1 MQGHKMADFPKLISY
16 QEAINIL
23 NTIPLEP
30 LGTQQ
35 VHFKNALNRILA
47 QDIKA
52 PCNVPAYPTAA
63 MDGYAIMFEDLE
75 LLATQGL
82 AILPP
87 NKAGNPTRPNLTK
100 AHAIK
105 TFTGSIMPLNADT
118 LVIVEHITLKDDR
131 IFLNAPIDSI
141 RKSQW
146 IRQVGDNYKENEI
159 LLHKGDKIGAFEVGL
174 LDDRIFLNAPIDSIR
189 KSQWIRQVGDN
200 YKENEILLHKG
211 DKIGAFEVGLLAELN
226 QSFVQVYQKA
236 KVGILCVG
244 DEIIEVGQD
253 SPHQNVVRSVNTHL
267 LESLLLQMGQEPI
280 IYPITKDDK
289 TLIKATY
296 TQALKE
302 CDMLLTTGGMSMGD
316 YDYTQEV
323 MQELSQ
329 IHFKGVRLKPGKPVA
344 FGSANN
350 TLILGLPGFP
360 NSCAVT
366 FLLFGTTLLARLHN
380 RIHKPLCLEATLL
393 EECKRSDSRLEFRA
407 CEVFSH
413 NGKLSISFASKKS
426 IQSSMVNNLTR
437 NTALAILE
445 ENGSDLP
452 KGAIVQ
458 VIFLHHLV

>member
-1 MQGHKMADFPKLISY
+1 MANYPKLINY
-16 QEAINIL
+16 KEALHIL
-23 NTIPLEP
+23 DSIPIEP

-47 QDIKA
+47 QDVKA

-75 LLATQGL
+75 LLSTQGL
-82 AILPP
+82 TILPP
-87 NKAGNPTRPNLTK
+87 NKAGNPTRPTLQK

-118 LVIVEHITLKDDR
+118 LVIVEHITHKDDK
-131 IFLNAPIDSI
+131 IFLNAPLDSI

-146 IRQVGDNYKENEI
+146 IRQVGDNYKEGEI
-159 LLHKGDKIGAFEVGL
+159 LL
-174 LDDRIFLNAPIDSIR
+174 
-189 KSQWIRQVGDN
+189 RQ
-200 YKENEILLHKG
+200 G

-253 SPHQNVVRSVNTHL
+253 SPHHNVVRSVNTHL

-280 IYPITKDDK
+280 IYPIIKDDK
-289 TLIKATY
+289 EMIKTAY
-296 TQALKE
+296 IQALKE
-302 CDMLLTTGGMSMGD
+302 CDMLLTTGGMSAGD
-316 YDYTQEV
+316 YDYTQEI

-344 FGSANN
+344 FGVANK

-366 FLLFGTTLLARLHN
+366 FLLFGTSLLARLQN
-380 RIHKPLCLEATLL
+380 RIHKPSHTEATFEATLL
-393 EECKRSDSRLEFRA
+393 GECKRSDSRLEFRA

-413 NGKLSISFASKKS
+413 NGKLSVSFAKKKS
-426 IQSSMVNNLTR
+426 LQSSMVNNLTH

-452 KGAIVQ
+452 KGAVVQ
-458 VIFLHHLV
+458 VMFLHHLI

>member
-1 MQGHKMADFPKLISY
+1 MANYPKLISY
-16 QEAINIL
+16 KEALHIL
-23 NTIPLEP
+23 DSIPIEP

-47 QDIKA
+47 QDVKA

-75 LLATQGL
+75 LLSTQGL
-82 AILPP
+82 TILPP
-87 NKAGNPTRPNLTK
+87 NKAGNPTRPTLQK

-118 LVIVEHITLKDDR
+118 LVIVEHITHKDDK
-131 IFLNAPIDSI
+131 IFLNAPLDSI

-159 LLHKGDKIGAFEVGL
+159 LL
-174 LDDRIFLNAPIDSIR
+174 
-189 KSQWIRQVGDN
+189 RQ
-200 YKENEILLHKG
+200 G

-280 IYPITKDDK
+280 IYPIIKDDK
-289 TLIKATY
+289 EMIKTAY
-296 TQALKE
+296 IQALKE
-302 CDMLLTTGGMSMGD
+302 CDMLLTTGGMSAGD
-316 YDYTQEV
+316 YDYTQEI

-344 FGSANN
+344 FGVANK

-366 FLLFGTTLLARLHN
+366 FLLFGTSLLARLQN
-380 RIHKPLCLEATLL
+380 RIHKPPHTEATFEATLL
-393 EECKRSDSRLEFRA
+393 EECKRNDSRLEFRA

-413 NGKLSISFASKKS
+413 NGKLSVSFAKKKS
-426 IQSSMVNNLTR
+426 LQSSMVNNLTH

-452 KGAIVQ
+452 KGAVVQ
-458 VIFLHHLV
+458 VMFLHHLI

>member
-1 MQGHKMADFPKLISY
+1 MADFPKLISY

-23 NTIPLEP
+23 NAIPLKP

-174 LDDRIFLNAPIDSIR
+174 L
-189 KSQWIRQVGDN
+189 
-200 YKENEILLHKG
+200 
-211 DKIGAFEVGLLAELN
+211 AELN

-289 TLIKATY
+289 TLIKAAY
-296 TQALKE
+296 AQALKE

-344 FGSANN
+344 LGSANN

-426 IQSSMVNNLTR
+426 IQSSMVNNLTH

-458 VIFLHHLV
+458 VMFLHHLV

>member
-1 MQGHKMADFPKLISY
+1 MADFPKLISY
-16 QEAINIL
+16 QEALHIL

-30 LGTQQ
+30 LGLQQ
-35 VHFKNALNRILA
+35 VHFKNVLNRILA

-75 LLATQGL
+75 LLATKGL

-87 NKAGNPTRPNLTK
+87 NKAGNPTRPTLTK
-100 AHAIK
+100 AHTIK

-118 LVIVEHITLKDDR
+118 LVIVEHITLKDDK
-131 IFLNAPIDSI
+131 IFLNVPLDSI

-146 IRQVGDNYKENEI
+146 IRQVGNNYKENEI
-159 LLHKGDKIGAFEVGL
+159 LLHKGD
-174 LDDRIFLNAPIDSIR
+174 RID
-189 KSQWIRQVGDN
+189 
-200 YKENEILLHKG
+200 
-211 DKIGAFEVGLLAELN
+211 AFEVGLLAELN
-226 QSFVQVYQKA
+226 QNFVQVYQKA

-289 TLIKATY
+289 ALIKAAY
-296 TQALKE
+296 TQALRE

-316 YDYTQEV
+316 YDYTQEI

-344 FGSANN
+344 FGVADK
-350 TLILGLPGFP
+350 TPILGLPGFP

-366 FLLFGTTLLARLHN
+366 FLLFGTTLLARLQS
-380 RIHKPLCLEATLL
+380 RIHKPLCFEATLL

-413 NGKLSISFASKKS
+413 NGKLSVSFAKKKS
-426 IQSSMVNNLTR
+426 LQSSMVNNLTH

-445 ENGSDLP
+445 ENGSNLP
-452 KGAIVQ
+452 KGAVVQ
-458 VIFLHHLV
+458 VMFLHHLM

>member
-1 MQGHKMADFPKLISY
+1 MADFPKLISY

-118 LVIVEHITLKDDR
+118 LVIVEHITLK
-131 IFLNAPIDSI
+131 N
-141 RKSQW
+141 
-146 IRQVGDNYKENEI
+146 
-159 LLHKGDKIGAFEVGL
+159 
-174 LDDRIFLNAPIDSIR
+174 DRIFLNAPIDSIR

-426 IQSSMVNNLTR
+426 IQSSMVNNLTH

-458 VIFLHHLV
+458 VMFLHHLV

>member
-1 MQGHKMADFPKLISY
+1 MANFPKLISY

-118 LVIVEHITLKDDR
+118 LVIVEHITLK
-131 IFLNAPIDSI
+131 
-141 RKSQW
+141 
-146 IRQVGDNYKENEI
+146 
-159 LLHKGDKIGAFEVGL
+159 
-174 LDDRIFLNAPIDSIR
+174 DDRIFLNAPIDSIR

-426 IQSSMVNNLTR
+426 IQSSMVNNLTH

>member
-1 MQGHKMADFPKLISY
+1 MANYPKLISY
-16 QEAINIL
+16 KEALHIL
-23 NTIPLEP
+23 DSIPIEP

-47 QDIKA
+47 QDVKA

-75 LLATQGL
+75 LLSTQGL
-82 AILPP
+82 TILPP
-87 NKAGNPTRPNLTK
+87 NKAGNPERPTLTK

-105 TFTGSIMPLNADT
+105 TFTGSVMPLNADT
-118 LVIVEHITLKDDR
+118 LVIVEHITHKDDK
-131 IFLNAPIDSI
+131 IFLNAP
-141 RKSQW
+141 
-146 IRQVGDNYKENEI
+146 
-159 LLHKGDKIGAFEVGL
+159 L
-174 LDDRIFLNAPIDSIR
+174 DSIR

-253 SPHQNVVRSVNTHL
+253 SPHHNVVRSVNTHL

-280 IYPITKDDK
+280 IYPIIKDDK
-289 TLIKATY
+289 EMIKTAY
-296 TQALKE
+296 IQALKE
-302 CDMLLTTGGMSMGD
+302 CDILLTTGGMSAGD
-316 YDYTQEV
+316 YDYTQEI

-344 FGSANN
+344 FGVANK

-366 FLLFGTTLLARLHN
+366 FLLFGTSLLARLQN
-380 RIHKPLCLEATLL
+380 RIHKPPHTEATFEATLL

-413 NGKLSISFASKKS
+413 NGKLSVSFAKKKS
-426 IQSSMVNNLTR
+426 LQSSMVNNLTH

-452 KGAIVQ
+452 KGAVVQ
-458 VIFLHHLV
+458 VMFLHHLI

>member
-1 MQGHKMADFPKLISY
+1 MAHYPKLISY
-16 QEAINIL
+16 KEALHIL
-23 NTIPLEP
+23 DSIPIEP

-47 QDIKA
+47 QDVKA

-75 LLATQGL
+75 LLSTQGL

-87 NKAGNPTRPNLTK
+87 NKAGNPERPTLQK

-105 TFTGSIMPLNADT
+105 TFTGSTMPLNADT
-118 LVIVEHITLKDDR
+118 LVIVEHITLKSDK
-131 IFLNAPIDSI
+131 IFLNVP
-141 RKSQW
+141 
-146 IRQVGDNYKENEI
+146 
-159 LLHKGDKIGAFEVGL
+159 L
-174 LDDRIFLNAPIDSIR
+174 DSIR

-226 QSFVQVYQKA
+226 QSFVRVYQKA

-280 IYPITKDDK
+280 IYPIAKDDK
-289 TLIKATY
+289 DMIKVAY
-296 TQALKE
+296 VKALQE

-316 YDYTQEV
+316 YDFTQEI

-344 FGSANN
+344 FGTADK

-366 FLLFGTTLLARLHN
+366 FLLFGTTLLARLQN
-380 RIHKPLCLEATLL
+380 RIYKPLYFEATLL
-393 EECKRSDSRLEFRA
+393 EECKRGDSRLEFRA

-413 NGKLSISFASKKS
+413 NGKLSVSFANKKS
-426 IQSSMVNNLTR
+426 LQSSMVNNLTH

-452 KGAIVQ
+452 KGAVVQ
-458 VIFLHHLV
+458 VMFLHHLV